1 MGWSGFGRKRLV
13 PLAVAVG
20 CLGVALVGGCSLAV
34 EISDAQKIDASP
46 VRVHGVVDR
55 VVQVKGG
62 AKIRVS
68 YQVGGQRF
76 ATEDLPVLQGAMR
89 TTPTVGTAVCLEA
102 SAEYP
107 ESVRVCGQRY
117 PGGDDKIP
125 AWGLVT
131 AASTVGVL
139 AAAGWIVVATQQERR
154 DNRGSGS
161 AVDST

>member
-1 MGWSGFGRKRLV
+1 M
-13 PLAVAVG
+13 AA
-20 CLGVALVGGCSLAV
+20 

-46 VRVHGVVDR
+46 VRVHGLVDR

-62 AKIRVS
+62 ADIRVS

-76 ATEDLPVLQGAMR
+76 AIEDLPVRQGAMR
-89 TTPTVGTAVCLEA
+89 TTPTVGTAVCLEV

-139 AAAGWIVVATQQERR
+139 VAAGWIVVA
-154 DNRGSGS
+154 S
-161 AVDST
+161 

>member
-1 MGWSGFGRKRLV
+1 MA
-13 PLAVAVG
+13 LA
-20 CLGVALVGGCSLAV
+20 GGCSLAV

-62 AKIRVS
+62 ADIRVS

-76 ATEDLPVLQGAMR
+76 ATEDLPVLQGVGR
-89 TTPTVGTAVCLEA
+89 TTPTVGTSVCLEV
-102 SAEYP
+102 SAEHP

-117 PGGDDKIP
+117 PGGDDMIP
-125 AWGLVT
+125 TLGLV
-131 AASTVGVL
+131 AAAGTVGVVM
-139 AAAGWIVVATQQERR
+139 AAGWIVVATQQKRR

>member
-1 MGWSGFGRKRLV
+1 MA

-20 CLGVALVGGCSLAV
+20 CLGVALAGGCSMAV
-34 EISDAQKIDASP
+34 EISDARQIDASP

-62 AKIRVS
+62 ADIRVS

-76 ATEDLPVLQGAMR
+76 ATEDLPVLQGVGR
-89 TTPTVGTAVCLEA
+89 TTPTVGTAVCLEV
-102 SAEYP
+102 SAEHP

-125 AWGLVT
+125 ALGLVAAGT
-131 AASTVGVL
+131 AGVVM
-139 AAAGWIVVATQQERR
+139 AAGWIVVATQQKRR
-154 DNRGSGS
+154 DNRSSSS